1 MRKKLLILT
10 FSITLISITVGSV
23 YNNAHTNPTGSP
35 NARTGSPGDGGNTC
49 AISGCH
55 TGFTVTTKQNVI
67 TSNIPAEGYTPGTKY
82 TITATSNSIPSR
94 NVFGFQ
100 ISPQSTT
107 GTLLGTVTITNATA
121 TQVTGGGKYVTHK
134 QAGITGSNGVKTWS
148 FDWTAPAAGTG
159 TVTFYGCFNNAN
171 GNGGT
176 TGDSIIKSTLVVQE
190 NLSNGIA
197 NDQLSK
203 LGLTVF
209 PNPATERIAIKN
221 DKNITYN
228 KVVIMDLS
236 GKLIYTSDITE
247 SINLLELGMQTG
259 VYFISIYNNDELLGT
274 SKLLMK

>member
-55 TGFTVTTKQNVI
+55 TGITVTTKPNVI

-82 TITATSNSIPSR
+82 TITATSTSIPSR

-100 ISPQSTT
+100 ISPQSST
-107 GTLLGTVTITNATA
+107 GTLLGAVTITNSTA

-134 QAGITGSNGVKTWS
+134 QAGITGTNGVKSWS

-176 TGDSIIKSTLVVQE
+176 SGDSIIKSTLVIQE
-190 NLSNGIA
+190 NVSIGVSN
-197 NDQLSK
+197 DMLSK
-203 LGLTVF
+203 VGFSIF
-209 PNPATERIAIKN
+209 PNPATEKINIQN
-221 DKNITYN
+221 NKNIEYN
-228 KVVIMDLS
+228 RIVVTDLS
-236 GKLIYTSDITE
+236 GKTIYTSDKTDAV
-247 SINLLELGMQTG
+247 NLEDLGMLSG
-259 VYFISIYNNDELLGT
+259 VYFISVYNNEEWIGT
-274 SKLLMK
+274 SRFIKK